1 MEVHLSSSSL
11 AFVTWSSS
19 STSRRRVRQ
28 DACNV
33 SRRRILGCVLSAGLG
48 LRIDTVKNRPLLAAE
63 YDRYAAEY
71 DALEESVFADGF
83 GLKDL
88 REFVTK
94 RADGEVLELA
104 VGTGLNIGYYD
115 ASRVESFMGVD
126 ISEEMLKIASARGS
140 SLGTKAS
147 FQIEDASRLSFKSS
161 SFDTIVDTYSFCTF
175 YDPQAVITE
184 LRRVCKPT
192 GKLVLVEHVRSD
204 NRILGVYQN
213 VTNAAVKTMSKGCAW
228 NQNIPQLLENE
239 GFQISFQKR
248 FLAGTVIAV
257 VARPRLDTQST

>member
-1 MEVHLSSSSL
+1 MKVHLFSSRL
-11 AFVTWSSS
+11 AFVTCSSS
-19 STSRRRVRQ
+19 SKSRRRVGQ
-28 DACNV
+28 DACHV
-33 SRRRILGCVLSAGLG
+33 SRRRILGCVISAGFG
-48 LRIDTVKNRPLLAAE
+48 VGIDAAKNRSLLAAE
-63 YDRYAAEY
+63 YDRYASEY
-71 DALEESVFADGF
+71 DALEESVFADQF

-94 RADGEVLELA
+94 RADGEVLEIA

-115 ASRVESFMGVD
+115 ANRVESFMGVD
-126 ISEEMLKIASARGS
+126 ISGEMLKIASARGS

-147 FQIEDASRLSFKSS
+147 FRVEDASRLSFNSS

-175 YDPQAVITE
+175 YDPQAVVRE

-204 NRILGVYQN
+204 NRILGAYQN
-213 VTNAAVKTMSKGCAW
+213 ITNAAVKTMSKGCSW

-239 GFQISFQKR
+239 GFQISFQRR

-257 VARPRLDTQST
+257 VARPRLETQST